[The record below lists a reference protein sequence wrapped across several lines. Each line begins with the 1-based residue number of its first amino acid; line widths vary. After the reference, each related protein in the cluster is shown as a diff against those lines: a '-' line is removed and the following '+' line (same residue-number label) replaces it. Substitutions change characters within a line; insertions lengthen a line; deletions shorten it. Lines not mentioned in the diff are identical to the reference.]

1 MGNTMG
7 GVCSNGIVKDDFVSE
22 KVTQASEDRKG
33 NSHLNFE
40 ASDPNEMPEKSGSG
54 VILLPSPPSKAGS
67 NKVAPMNAQAGAR
80 GRAVDLWKT
89 IGISVSNLHINN
101 GFFTAMTPSGREISI
116 LAFEVANTISKVANL
131 SKSLSEENMQLLKK
145 ELLQS
150 EGIKQLISPSL
161 EELLSIAAADKRQE
175 FGVILR
181 EVIRFGNQCKDSQWH
196 NLDQYFSRL
205 DSNDSSQKQAREA
218 RATVQ
223 ELTVLAQ
230 NTSELYHELQ
240 ALERLEED
248 YRRRVEEVELLNQA
262 GIGETL
268 SIFQGE
274 LNVQR
279 RLVRSFQSKCL
290 WSRNLDE
297 IVEKLVIVVTW
308 INQTI
313 VKEFG
318 VDNTDKTLLIK
329 DRSNGQ
335 KLGAVGLAL
344 HYANIIS
351 QINLIALRPTSI
363 PSNMRDAL
371 YRALPTSI
379 KIALRSRLR
388 AVDAREEPTYYDVK
402 AEMDKILEWLV
413 PIAAN
418 TSKAHQSCGR
428 IGEWAT
434 QSKELSKGRAT
445 QSNNPNRLQTLYHAD
460 KVKTEKQIL
469 ELVILLHHLIHL
481 AKHQQRRS
489 SSLRCRSPTPKDMAN
504 SSRRIQFKS
513 QIIRTTKD
521 GFPTDNIPPASQS
534 PIRKRVLG
542 NKKGMESY
550 KNENKGIW
558 TLSKAVSVST
568 LRSIGRV

>member
-1 MGNTMG
+1 MG

-22 KVTQASEDRKG
+22 KIIQASEDRKG
-33 NSHLNFE
+33 NSYLNSE
-40 ASDPNEMPEKSGSG
+40 ARDPNEMPEKSRSD
-54 VILLPSPPSKAGS
+54 VILLPSPPSKTGS

-89 IGISVSNLHINN
+89 IGISVSNFHINS
-101 GFFTAMTPSGREISI
+101 GVSTGMAPSGREISI

-131 SKSLSEENMQLLKK
+131 SKSLSEENIQLLKN

-150 EGIKQLISPSL
+150 EAIKQLISASL

-181 EVIRFGNQCKDSQWH
+181 EIIRFGNRCKDSQWH

-218 RATVQ
+218 RAALQ

-240 ALERLEED
+240 ALERLEQD
-248 YRRRVEEVELLNQA
+248 YRRRVEEVEFLNQA

-279 RLVRSFQSKCL
+279 KLVRSFQSKCL

-313 VKEFG
+313 IKEFG

-351 QINLIALRPTSI
+351 QINLIACRPTSI

-402 AEMDKILEWLV
+402 TEMDKILEWLV

-434 QSKELSKGRAT
+434 QSKEHSKGRAT
-445 QSNNPNRLQTLYHAD
+445 QNNNANRLQTLYYAD
-460 KVKTEKQIL
+460 KVKTELQIL
-469 ELVILLHHLIHL
+469 ELVTLLHHLIHL

-504 SSRRIQFKS
+504 TSRRIQFKS

-521 GFPTDNIPPASQS
+521 GFPTDNIPSPGQT
-534 PIRKRVLG
+534 PIRKKVLG

-568 LRSIGRV
+568 LRSLGRV

>member
-22 KVTQASEDRKG
+22 KIIQASEDRKG
-33 NSHLNFE
+33 NSYLNSE
-40 ASDPNEMPEKSGSG
+40 ARDPNEMPEKSRSD
-54 VILLPSPPSKAGS
+54 VILLPSPPSKTGS

-89 IGISVSNLHINN
+89 IGISVSNFHINS
-101 GFFTAMTPSGREISI
+101 GVSTGMAPSGREISI

-131 SKSLSEENMQLLKK
+131 SKSLSEENIQLLKN

-150 EGIKQLISPSL
+150 EAIKQLISASL

-181 EVIRFGNQCKDSQWH
+181 EIIRFGNRCKDSQWH

-218 RATVQ
+218 RAALQ

-240 ALERLEED
+240 ALERLEQD
-248 YRRRVEEVELLNQA
+248 YRRRVEEVEFLNQA

-279 RLVRSFQSKCL
+279 KLVRSFQSKCL

-313 VKEFG
+313 IKEFG

-351 QINLIALRPTSI
+351 QINLIACRPTSI

-388 AVDAREEPTYYDVK
+388 AVDAREES
-402 AEMDKILEWLV
+402 ASILWQNWRMGN
-413 PIAAN
+413 P
-418 TSKAHQSCGR
+418 
-428 IGEWAT
+428 
-434 QSKELSKGRAT
+434 KEHSKGRAT
-445 QSNNPNRLQTLYHAD
+445 QNNNANRLQTLYYAD
-460 KVKTEKQIL
+460 KVKTELQIL
-469 ELVILLHHLIHL
+469 ELVTLLHHLIHL

-504 SSRRIQFKS
+504 TSRRIQFKS

-521 GFPTDNIPPASQS
+521 GFPTDNIPSPGQT
-534 PIRKRVLG
+534 PIRKKVLG

-568 LRSIGRV
+568 LRSLGRV

>member
-1 MGNTMG
+1 MG

-181 EVIRFGNQCKDSQWH
+181 EVIRFGNQCKDSRWH

-218 RATVQ
+218 RAAVQ

-240 ALERLEED
+240 ALERLEQD

-434 QSKELSKGRAT
+434 QRNSAKAELHKATIQTASKRST
-445 QSNNPNRLQTLYHAD
+445 MQT
-460 KVKTEKQIL
+460 K
-469 ELVILLHHLIHL
+469 
-481 AKHQQRRS
+481 
-489 SSLRCRSPTPKDMAN
+489 
-504 SSRRIQFKS
+504 
-513 QIIRTTKD
+513 
-521 GFPTDNIPPASQS
+521 
-534 PIRKRVLG
+534 
-542 NKKGMESY
+542 
-550 KNENKGIW
+550 
-558 TLSKAVSVST
+558 
-568 LRSIGRV
+568 